1 VAIRQT
7 HLDWLRFRGHKNN
20 TQQKR
25 TLAYVYLDNGRLLNA
40 EIIKQGYGFA
50 LSRYPFAQME
60 EFRRLEREAREQE
73 RGLWNSE

>member
-1 VAIRQT
+1 MAIRQT

-25 TLAYVYLDNGRLLNA
+25 TLAYAFLDDGTLLNA

-50 LSRYPFAQME
+50 LSATRSQRWRSSAV
-60 EFRRLEREAREQE
+60 LEREAREQGC
-73 RGLWNSE
+73 GL